1 MEFRDGS
8 ASNEHQELHKSA
20 IEGAHHLSVSSL
32 RISPKSSKSPNSPRS
47 PRSPSSP
54 SVPKSPRSPI
64 IPKSPRSPSVPKS
77 PRSPR
82 VHGKG
87 SPLKN
92 DRHSHSLIDGR
103 PKKGKLYPFEILLL
117 DWYVIF
123 FFFHYILTRQNL

>member
-8 ASNEHQELHKSA
+8 ASNEHQELHNSA

-32 RISPKSSKSPNSPRS
+32 RISPKSSRSPNSPRS
-47 PRSPSSP
+47 PRSPSLP
-54 SVPKSPRSPI
+54 SVPKSPRSAI
-64 IPKSPRSPSVPKS
+64 IPRSPSVPKS
-77 PRSPR
+77 PRG
-82 VHGKG
+82 HGKG

-117 DWYVIF
+117 DWYVKF
-123 FFFHYILTRQNL
+123 YFSFYID

>member
-8 ASNEHQELHKSA
+8 ASNEHQELHNSA
-20 IEGAHHLSVSSL
+20 KEGAHHLSVSSL
-32 RISPKSSKSPNSPRS
+32 RISPKSSRSPNSPRS
-47 PRSPSSP
+47 PRSPS
-54 SVPKSPRSPI
+54 VPQSPRSPI
-64 IPKSPRSPSVPKS
+64 IPKS

-117 DWYVIF
+117 DWYVNFI
-123 FFFHYILTRQNL
+123 FHYTLTRQN

>member
-8 ASNEHQELHKSA
+8 ASNDHQELHKSV

-32 RISPKSSKSPNSPRS
+32 RISSKSSRSPNSPRS
-47 PRSPSSP
+47 PRSPS
-54 SVPKSPRSPI
+54 
-64 IPKSPRSPSVPKS
+64 SPSVPKS

-103 PKKGKLYPFEILLL
+103 PKKGGSGGKGTWGGLL
-117 DWYVIF
+117 DIDDNYFIDPNDPNYDSSEV
-123 FFFHYILTRQNL
+123 HS